1 METCCGYGY
10 GLARKSVKGV
20 PAPWKGPSSANVD
33 RTGDLV
39 LKIGGK
45 PVDSLFS
52 FRPVDV
58 RELTTP
64 SEATSSLRGASVL
77 RPWVSALACIF
88 KDRRRRTGRRKNR
101 GALRYHDPI
110 ALRVAS
116 RVTES

>member
-1 METCCGYGY
+1 M
-10 GLARKSVKGV
+10 LRDRKENHEGSRSLPVGTSRRQRAYYPV
-20 PAPWKGPSSANVD
+20 
-33 RTGDLV
+33 
-39 LKIGGK
+39 GGK
-45 PVDSLFS
+45 FHCTGVQ
-52 FRPVDV
+52 RVM
-58 RELTTP
+58 
-64 SEATSSLRGASVL
+64 

>member
-1 METCCGYGY
+1 M
-10 GLARKSVKGV
+10 VFFGV
-20 PAPWKGPSSANVD
+20 GRGPGA
-33 RTGDLV
+33 L
-39 LKIGGK
+39 
-45 PVDSLFS
+45 SLPFR
-52 FRPVDV
+52 RPVKDV

-64 SEATSSLRGASVL
+64 SEATSILVRVPERVL

>member
-1 METCCGYGY
+1 MVCTRVSGGRETPLLPFRTSQGRQRAYYPVGGNFHY
-10 GLARKSVKGV
+10 R
-20 PAPWKGPSSANVD
+20 PGPECVM
-33 RTGDLV
+33 
-39 LKIGGK
+39 
-45 PVDSLFS
+45 
-52 FRPVDV
+52 
-58 RELTTP
+58 
-64 SEATSSLRGASVL
+64 

>member
-1 METCCGYGY
+1 MFGDRRWWT
-10 GLARKSVKGV
+10 ARVRLQSFH
-20 PAPWKGPSSANVD
+20 SSRRQRAYYPV
-33 RTGDLV
+33 
-39 LKIGGK
+39 GGN
-45 PVDSLFS
+45 FHA
-52 FRPVDV
+52 F
-58 RELTTP
+58 
-64 SEATSSLRGASVL
+64 LRHVVL

>member
-1 METCCGYGY
+1 MVFFQEDHCWLSLPSTSQETSESLLPRRRQLPHGQANESAS
-10 GLARKSVKGV
+10 AR
-20 PAPWKGPSSANVD
+20 
-33 RTGDLV
+33 L
-39 LKIGGK
+39 
-45 PVDSLFS
+45 
-52 FRPVDV
+52 
-58 RELTTP
+58 
-64 SEATSSLRGASVL
+64 L